1 LLYFIFKQLQIGN
14 AMLNHIRLMFIALF
28 MGLFLVACGDDAA
41 QQDATEEAAA
51 TTEMAAENTAEEAVV
66 AEEDSNAIAGMTE
79 EEAIAKWGEPDL
91 TQTRT
96 LDALTLTHHEWH
108 GEDGI
113 TAVQFQ
119 NGVAQFSQ
127 FIAAE

>member
-1 LLYFIFKQLQIGN
+1 
-14 AMLNHIRLMFIALF
+14 MLNHIRLMFIAMF
-28 MGLFLVACGDDAA
+28 MGLFLVACGDDSA
-41 QQDATEEAAA
+41 QQDAAEDTTAPTEMTSEEATTEEAAA
-51 TTEMAAENTAEEAVV
+51 TEE
-66 AEEDSNAIAGMTE
+66 SNSVAGMTE

-91 TQTRT
+91 TQSRT
-96 LDALTLTHHEWH
+96 IDTLTVTHHEWH

>member
-1 LLYFIFKQLQIGN
+1 
-14 AMLNHIRLMFIALF
+14 MLNHIRLMFIAMF
-28 MGLFLVACGDDAA
+28 MGLFLVACGDDSA
-41 QQDATEEAAA
+41 QQDAAEEAAP
-51 TTEMAAENTAEEAVV
+51 TEMAAEEATTEATAT
-66 AEEDSNAIAGMTE
+66 EDSNSVVGMTE
-79 EEAIAKWGEPDL
+79 EEAVAKWGEPDL
-91 TQTRT
+91 TQTRSI
-96 LDALTLTHHEWH
+96 DALTVTHHEWH

>member
-1 LLYFIFKQLQIGN
+1 
-14 AMLNHIRLMFIALF
+14 MLNHIRLMFIALF
-28 MGLFLVACGDDAA
+28 MGLFLVACGDDSA
-41 QQDATEEAAA
+41 QQDAAEETATEA
-51 TTEMAAENTAEEAVV
+51 TTT
-66 AEEDSNAIAGMTE
+66 EDSNSVVGMTE
-79 EEAIAKWGEPDL
+79 EEAVAKWGEPDL
-91 TQTRT
+91 TQSRT
-96 LDALTLTHHEWH
+96 IDALTVTHHEWH

>member
-1 LLYFIFKQLQIGN
+1 
-14 AMLNHIRLMFIALF
+14 MLNHIRLMFIAMF
-28 MGLFLVACGDDAA
+28 MGLFLVACGDDSA
-41 QQDATEEAAA
+41 QQDTAEEAAP
-51 TTEMAAENTAEEAVV
+51 TEMAAEEAAAEATAT
-66 AEEDSNAIAGMTE
+66 EDSNSVVGMTE
-79 EEAIAKWGEPDL
+79 EEAVAKWGEPDL
-91 TQTRT
+91 TQTRSI
-96 LDALTLTHHEWH
+96 DALTVTHHEWH

>member
-1 LLYFIFKQLQIGN
+1 
-14 AMLNHIRLMFIALF
+14 M
-28 MGLFLVACGDDAA
+28 AA
-41 QQDATEEAAA
+41 EEAATEA
-51 TTEMAAENTAEEAVV
+51 TSTEDNNSVV
-66 AEEDSNAIAGMTE
+66 GMTE
-79 EEAIAKWGEPDL
+79 EEAVAKWGEPDL
-91 TQTRT
+91 TQSRT
-96 LDALTLTHHEWH
+96 IDALTVTHHEWH

>member
-1 LLYFIFKQLQIGN
+1 
-14 AMLNHIRLMFIALF
+14 MLNHIRLMFIALF
-28 MGLFLVACGDDAA
+28 MGLFLVACGDETA

-51 TTEMAAENTAEEAVV
+51 PTEMAAEEATEEAT
-66 AEEDSNAIAGMTE
+66 ATEDSDTIVGMTE
-79 EEAIAKWGEPDL
+79 EEAVAKWGEPDL

>member
-1 LLYFIFKQLQIGN
+1 
-14 AMLNHIRLMFIALF
+14 MLNHIRLMFIALF
-28 MGLFLVACGDDAA
+28 MGLFLVACGDDSA
-41 QQDATEEAAA
+41 QQDAAEEAAP
-51 TTEMAAENTAEEAVV
+51 TEMAAEETATEATTT
-66 AEEDSNAIAGMTE
+66 EDSNSVVGMTE
-79 EEAIAKWGEPDL
+79 EEAVAKWGEPDL
-91 TQTRT
+91 TQSRT
-96 LDALTLTHHEWH
+96 IDALTVTHHEWH

>member
-1 LLYFIFKQLQIGN
+1 
-14 AMLNHIRLMFIALF
+14 MLNHIRLMFIALF
-28 MGLFLVACGDDAA
+28 MGLFLVACGDDSA
-41 QQDATEEAAA
+41 QQDTAEEAAP
-51 TTEMAAENTAEEAVV
+51 TEMAAEEAATEATSTEDNNSVV
-66 AEEDSNAIAGMTE
+66 GMTE
-79 EEAIAKWGEPDL
+79 EEAVAKWGEPDL
-91 TQTRT
+91 TQSRT
-96 LDALTLTHHEWH
+96 IDALTVTHHEWH

>member
-1 LLYFIFKQLQIGN
+1 
-14 AMLNHIRLMFIALF
+14 MLNHIRLMFTALF
-28 MGLFLVACGDDAA
+28 MGLFLVACGDDSAE
-41 QQDATEEAAA
+41 QDAMEETAAP
-51 TTEMAAENTAEEAVV
+51 TEMASEEMPAEAATEAEESSSV
-66 AEEDSNAIAGMTE
+66 EGMTE

-96 LDALTLTHHEWH
+96 IDALTVTHHEWH
-108 GEDGI
+108 GEDGV

-127 FIAAE
+127 TIPAE

>member
-1 LLYFIFKQLQIGN
+1 
-14 AMLNHIRLMFIALF
+14 MLNHIRLMFTALF
-28 MGLFLVACGDDAA
+28 MGLFLIACGDDSA
-41 QQDATEEAAA
+41 QQDAAEETAAP
-51 TTEMAAENTAEEAVV
+51 TEMASEEMATEEEATEAEE
-66 AEEDSNAIAGMTE
+66 SNSVAGMTE

-91 TQTRT
+91 TQTRSI
-96 LDALTLTHHEWH
+96 DSLTITHHEWH

-127 FIAAE
+127 TVPAE